1 MIGDKVIFASAHPFL
16 DFKGQIALYRKL
28 PFSPQALENIFTT
41 TPPSCLAFDGGQR
54 AGSLVS

>member
-28 PFSPQALENIFTT
+28 PFSPQALENIFYNN
-41 TPPSCLAFDGGQR
+41 A
-54 AGSLVS
+54 ASLLGL